1 MNKLILVPEQHRAV
15 ALAERDGPDVEPLG
29 SATDDAHGLAE
40 LWRRY
45 KFEGDER
52 LRERLILHYAPLVK
66 YVAGRVGVGLP
77 RNVDIADCVSV
88 GVLGLI
94 DAIEKFDPSRGVPFE
109 PYAIS
114 RVRGA
119 ILDELRAQDW
129 IPRSVRARAKDVQRA
144 WSELENRLGRN
155 PSEAELA
162 AELGLS
168 ATALHKLFGQLAAVN
183 VLALDEL
190 LGSTVGGTDAINLGE
205 TLADLDAPDPA
216 HVVESAEVRRLLVEA
231 LETLGEREQTL
242 VRLYYFE
249 GFTLAEIGSV
259 LGVTE
264 SRVCQM
270 HTKAVLAL
278 RARLR

>member
-1 MNKLILVPEQHRAV
+1 MNKLIHVPEQQSAV
-15 ALAERDGPDVEPLG
+15 AVADREASRLEDLWRTYKLDN
-29 SATDDAHGLAE
+29 DDA
-40 LWRRY
+40 
-45 KFEGDER
+45 

-66 YVAGRVGVGLP
+66 YVAGRMGSGLP
-77 RNVDIADCVSV
+77 RNVDLADCMSV
-88 GVLGLI
+88 GVFGLI
-94 DAIEKFDPSRGVPFE
+94 DAIEKFDPERGIAFE

-114 RVRGA
+114 RIRGA

-144 WSELENRLGRN
+144 WSELENKLGRS
-155 PSEAELA
+155 PSEPELA
-162 AELGLS
+162 EELGLS
-168 ATALHKLFGQLAAVN
+168 AAALHKLFGQLAAVN

-190 LGSTVGGTDAINLGE
+190 LGSTAQNPDAINLGE

-231 LETLGEREQTL
+231 LGTLGEREQTL

>member
-1 MNKLILVPEQHRAV
+1 MTKLIHVPEQAAPV
-15 ALAERDGPDVEPLG
+15 LDALKPAAPQVSEDTGGLPD
-29 SATDDAHGLAE
+29 

-45 KFEGDER
+45 KLTDDEA

-66 YVAGRVGVGLP
+66 FVAGRVGVGLP
-77 RNVDIADCVSV
+77 RNVDLADCVSV

-94 DAIEKFDPSRGVPFE
+94 DAIEKFDPERGIAFE

-114 RVRGA
+114 RIRGA
-119 ILDELRAQDW
+119 ILDELRALDW
-129 IPRSVRARAKDVQRA
+129 IPRSVRARARDVQRA
-144 WSELENRLGRN
+144 WSELENKLGRS
-155 PSEAELA
+155 PTESELA
-162 AELGLS
+162 AELKLS
-168 ATALHKLFGQLAAVN
+168 AGALHKLFGQLAAVN

-190 LGSTVGGTDAINLGE
+190 LGSTAENPDAINLGE

-216 HVVESAEVRRLLVEA
+216 NVVESAEVRRLLIEA
-231 LETLGEREQTL
+231 LGTLGDREQTL

>member
-1 MNKLILVPEQHRAV
+1 MNKLIHVPEQSRAV
-15 ALAERDGPDVEPLG
+15 ALVERAVPVFEEGAVVGDQVGAV
-29 SATDDAHGLAE
+29 TD

-45 KFEGDER
+45 KLGDDER

-77 RNVDIADCVSV
+77 RNVDLADCVSV

-94 DAIEKFDPSRGVPFE
+94 DAIEKFDPERGVAFE

-114 RVRGA
+114 RIRGA
-119 ILDELRAQDW
+119 ILDELRALDW
-129 IPRSVRARAKDVQRA
+129 IPRSVRARAKDVQRT
-144 WSELENRLGRN
+144 WSELENKLGRS

-162 AELGLS
+162 TELGLS
-168 ATALHKLFGQLAAVN
+168 TAALHKLFGQLAAVN

-190 LGSTVGGTDAINLGE
+190 LGSTSDRPDAINLGE

-216 HVVESAEVRRLLVEA
+216 QVFESAEVKRLLIEA
-231 LETLGEREQTL
+231 LDTLGEREQTL

>member
-1 MNKLILVPEQHRAV
+1 MNKLIHVPEQKS
-15 ALAERDGPDVEPLG
+15 ALALADRDDT
-29 SATDDAHGLAE
+29 SGLAD

-45 KFEGDER
+45 KQDDDDR

-94 DAIEKFDPSRGVPFE
+94 DAIEKFDPDRGVPFE

-114 RVRGA
+114 RIRGA

-129 IPRSVRARAKDVQRA
+129 IPRSVRARARDVQRT
-144 WSELENRLGRN
+144 WSELENKLGRN
-155 PSEAELA
+155 PSEPELA
-162 AELGLS
+162 EALGLS
-168 ATALHKLFGQLAAVN
+168 TTALHKLFGQLAAVN

-190 LGSTVGGTDAINLGE
+190 LGSTSGGTDAINLGE